1 MKAVQKQWRYN
12 VRFMLKSIS
21 LIYCYLSLKSTVGC
35 PSPINYTVPDITNND
50 VSYTATGLNPYTLY
64 VVKVVA
70 INGVGEGRPVNEI
83 VRTDEEG
90 TKLQFLS
97 WNFEIHSVQIHAI
110 ILKNVPK
117 TVFFL
122 NYFTYFLHYFDE
134 ISDMLYL
141 ICHKQLDIWSIFSL
155 IMAWFP
161 FWFQCN
167 CEK

>member
-1 MKAVQKQWRYN
+1 MKAVQKQLRYN
-12 VRFMLKSIS
+12 DRFMLKSIS

-35 PSPINYTVPDITNND
+35 PSPINYTVSDITNND

-97 WNFEIHSVQIHAI
+97 
-110 ILKNVPK
+110 
-117 TVFFL
+117 
-122 NYFTYFLHYFDE
+122 
-134 ISDMLYL
+134 
-141 ICHKQLDIWSIFSL
+141 
-155 IMAWFP
+155 
-161 FWFQCN
+161 
-167 CEK
+167 

>member
-1 MKAVQKQWRYN
+1 MKAVQKQLRYN
-12 VRFMLKSIS
+12 DRFMLKSIS

-90 TKLQFLS
+90 RKLQFLS
-97 WNFEIHSVQIHAI
+97 
-110 ILKNVPK
+110 
-117 TVFFL
+117 
-122 NYFTYFLHYFDE
+122 
-134 ISDMLYL
+134 
-141 ICHKQLDIWSIFSL
+141 
-155 IMAWFP
+155 
-161 FWFQCN
+161 
-167 CEK
+167 